1 MTTKREWVLQ
11 AFKNES
17 VDKVPVGFWYHFTTD
32 EERSDG
38 FNPEIF
44 NKNIAGHKKFVADVN
59 PDFVKIMSDGFFTYP
74 NEQIREG
81 ITSIKELEGITSI
94 GENHPWIEKQIELA
108 KKIRDDFP
116 EDIASFYNI
125 FAPATYLK
133 WHLAGK
139 GGNGDTIIEN
149 FIKEDAELIKTVLDV
164 IAFDIGLLT
173 KRLIE
178 EAGVDGIYLSVQNLQ
193 DSRLSRKE
201 YDHVI
206 KPGELHILNRAISSG
221 GTNILHICSYEGA
234 TNDIAYYTGYPADVI
249 NWAVELEGVSLSEG
263 RELFG
268 GKTVLGGFRNTEN
281 DLLYQGSKEAIQNK
295 VREILDE
302 TGRKG
307 VVIGAD
313 CTVPNDIAAERIAW
327 VKEAVADELVLK
339 EAVGF

>member
-1 MTTKREWVLQ
+1 MTTKREWVLK
-11 AFKNES
+11 AFKNET

-32 EERSDG
+32 EEQSDG

-139 GGNGDTIIEN
+139 G
-149 FIKEDAELIKTVLDV
+149 
-164 IAFDIGLLT
+164 
-173 KRLIE
+173 
-178 EAGVDGIYLSVQNLQ
+178 
-193 DSRLSRKE
+193 
-201 YDHVI
+201 
-206 KPGELHILNRAISSG
+206 
-221 GTNILHICSYEGA
+221 
-234 TNDIAYYTGYPADVI
+234 
-249 NWAVELEGVSLSEG
+249 
-263 RELFG
+263 
-268 GKTVLGGFRNTEN
+268 
-281 DLLYQGSKEAIQNK
+281 
-295 VREILDE
+295 
-302 TGRKG
+302 
-307 VVIGAD
+307 
-313 CTVPNDIAAERIAW
+313 
-327 VKEAVADELVLK
+327 
-339 EAVGF
+339 